1 MLVSI
6 MITTRNRLSELQRT
20 CRILKTLDPAP
31 SEILITADGCSD
43 GTVRY
48 LRDSCPEFHLIV
60 HDISR
65 GSVASGAAMM
75 EKAPGDLVLALD
87 DDSYPEQSD
96 CLNTLSDLFSQN
108 ARVAVATLPQ
118 RTDEYPE
125 TLTRKDFGS
134 PPVGPLFCKFRRMS
148 TGLDLP
154 LTAWL

>member
-1 MLVSI
+1 
-6 MITTRNRLSELQRT
+6 
-20 CRILKTLDPAP
+20 LKTLDPAP

-43 GTVRY
+43 GTVRF

-75 EKAPGDLVLALD
+75 EKAPDDLVLALD

-96 CLNTLSDLFSQN
+96 CLSTLSDLFSQN

-118 RTDEYPE
+118 RTP
-125 TLTRKDFGS
+125 TAHCLALSQCF
-134 PPVGPLFCKFRRMS
+134 S
-148 TGLDLP
+148 TC
-154 LTAWL
+154 TKNRITHYSA